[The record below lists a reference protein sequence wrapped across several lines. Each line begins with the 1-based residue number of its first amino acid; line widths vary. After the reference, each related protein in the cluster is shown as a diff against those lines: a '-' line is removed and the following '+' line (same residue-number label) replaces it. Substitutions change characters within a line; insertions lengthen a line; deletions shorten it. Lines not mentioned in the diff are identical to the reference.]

1 MWAKWGMVKGGTPF
15 CLPSMHLFQ
24 KIGLFFFQMVYK
36 YKRKTDRQS
45 WSIEKMQRAV
55 EAVVSGKMGYHRAS
69 ISFAVPQ
76 TTLERHVKR
85 QRDNAGYSISK
96 VLGSKRP
103 VFTPQQEEEL
113 VGYLKEMEAR
123 LFGLTITECRKLAFQ
138 LAEQNGIQ
146 HPFNKND
153 KMAGKGWMMGFF
165 NRHKDL
171 SIRKPEATS
180 GARAMGFNKVAVEQ
194 FFKLLQETVEKYQ
207 LTADKIYNVDETG
220 VTVNPKGNSKVI
232 ASKGKRQ
239 VGALTSAERGETITS
254 EICFSASGAYMPPM
268 LIFPRKRM
276 QQSFLDGLVPGGWVE
291 LNEKG
296 WIDKT
301 LFFTWFKKFVE
312 FSRASKESPVLLLL
326 DGHSSHT
333 KNLDVIRYGR
343 ENGVVMLCFPPHCT
357 HRLQPLD
364 VAFMKPLSAYY
375 DDEVRK
381 WLRTNPGRVVTLHQ
395 ISSLFSAAY
404 LRAATMFTAI
414 NGFKATGAW
423 PVNMAVFSE
432 AGFLPSA
439 TTDLEVDPSALKS
452 QLEPIG
458 QHRNTHVVQSIR
470 ETTPEPQPGTS
481 KESDSSFQ
489 FVSPTAITA
498 VPKVNQSKKRVS
510 RKRGKTVILT
520 SSPYKTELEVAQE
533 KCKSTN
539 TKSGKRK
546 IMDGQIDSH
555 KIKKSKVKKT
565 KKAESDSEDENS
577 DAECLYCGDF
587 YSSST
592 EGWINCSGCHKWAH
606 NSCAGIEEEDDEAIL
621 ICEHCQ

>member
-1 MWAKWGMVKGGTPF
+1 M
-15 CLPSMHLFQ
+15 
-24 KIGLFFFQMVYK
+24 
-36 YKRKTDRQS
+36 
-45 WSIEKMQRAV
+45 EKMQRTV
-55 EAVVSGKMGYHRAS
+55 EAVVSGEMGYHRAS

-85 QRDNAGYSISK
+85 QRHNAGYSVSK

-113 VGYLKEMEAR
+113 VGYLKEMEAK

-153 KMAGKGWMMGFF
+153 KMTGKGWMMSFF

-194 FFKLLQETVEKYQ
+194 FFKLLEETVEKYQ

-232 ASKGKRQ
+232 VSKGKRQ
-239 VGALTSAERGETITS
+239 VGALTSAERGKTITS
-254 EICFSASGAYMPPM
+254 EICFSASGAYMPSM

-381 WLRTNPGRVVTLHQ
+381 FLRTNPGRVVTLHQ

-414 NGFKATGAW
+414 NGFNATGAW

-432 AGFLPSA
+432 ADFLPSA

-498 VPKVNQSKKRVS
+498 VPIK
-510 RKRGKTVILT
+510 I
-520 SSPYKTELEVAQE
+520 
-533 KCKSTN
+533 KCKSIQET
-539 TKSGKRK
+539 S
-546 IMDGQIDSH
+546 
-555 KIKKSKVKKT
+555 VKKKRQNRHFNVLHIKQSWRWP
-565 KKAESDSEDENS
+565 KKNVNQPTRSLEKERSWMVKSIHTRLKN
-577 DAECLYCGDF
+577 L
-587 YSSST
+587 
-592 EGWINCSGCHKWAH
+592 K
-606 NSCAGIEEEDDEAIL
+606 
-621 ICEHCQ
+621 

>member
-1 MWAKWGMVKGGTPF
+1 MWAKWGTPF

-55 EAVVSGKMGYHRAS
+55 EAVVSGEMGYHRAS

>member
-1 MWAKWGMVKGGTPF
+1 
-15 CLPSMHLFQ
+15 
-24 KIGLFFFQMVYK
+24 MVYK
-36 YKRKTDRQS
+36 YKRKTDRQN

-55 EAVVSGKMGYHRAS
+55 EAVVSGEMGYHRAS

-85 QRDNAGYSISK
+85 QRDNAGYSVSK

-113 VGYLKEMEAR
+113 VGYLKQMEAR

-153 KMAGKGWMMGFF
+153 KMAGKGWMTGFF

-357 HRLQPLD
+357 HRLQALD

-414 NGFKATGAW
+414 NGFKATGTW

-432 AGFLPSA
+432 ADFLPSA
-439 TTDLEVDPSALKS
+439 TTDLEVDPSAIKS
-452 QLEPIG
+452 QLESIG

-533 KCKSTN
+533 KSKSTN

-546 IMDGQIDSH
+546 ILDGQIDSH

-577 DAECLYCGDF
+577 DADCLYCGDF
-587 YSSST
+587 YSNST
-592 EGWINCSGCHKWAH
+592 EGWISCSGCHKWAH
-606 NSCAGIEEEDDEAIL
+606 NSCAGTEEEDDEAIL